1 MKASYTK
8 FPVHLRR
15 LLVGLVA
22 GAALLPACSKPA
34 PPVPPPKPA
43 QQHVPARHTSPPTH
57 RVAAATT
64 NAGGAWLVG
73 TFIDTRRAP
82 VTNVTACWRSND
94 TETTLPL
101 GIEADGAYVT
111 APMPT
116 GTCTVSFAAPQYH
129 PVVCTVPLATPG
141 PVIREVLFEP
151 ILVVTCT
158 VLDAVSQ
165 LPIADVEVDI
175 MGHNENTSPPLLRT
189 DMQGIVL
196 IECQPS
202 PTRAE
207 FRHPRYAPSRTII
220 WVNELNKV
228 ILLSGAGALVARVL
242 DQAGTPET
250 NVYVALEC
258 FGDRFPTQK
267 VQADGI
273 ALFTNLP
280 AHSSPF
286 AARVRDACWL
296 ATATNLCVTAGTVT
310 YADITLPA
318 CGSLLVRCPTGA
330 VVNQL
335 SGSIREE
342 TLNSWSER
350 GAFSQGDFGQ
360 RDDGWFLGRVQAR
373 SYRVTVYLRGSPEF
387 TTNITI
393 LPDQLTT
400 LDVVPTSNAQ
410 MNSGV
415 ITGFVHDLYG
425 TGQVCMAIAL
435 TGSVAAIVESD
446 YSPDGH
452 FAIEKLDSN
461 LVYNVRIIAVG
472 FTNMVVNNVTAN
484 GAPLD
489 IVLPNGFRVTGVV
502 VDDHGAMLQATVR
515 LTPVTPADQTGMDS
529 LQSALRNEITTLGEF
544 AIQPVGPGDYTIDV
558 RTRGYASAT
567 RPITVTDRDLDV
579 GEIVLGRGLTVWGR
593 IIDTAGNAVANAN
606 FMIYSITTPGGN
618 SAISDFDGR
627 FRITGVLPN
636 TLLYVLVS
644 AKRDSNSTQ
653 LDGLTTDTDLGDI
666 TIGSGTYIVL
676 TVRTHDGRPA
686 QGIYLGNT
694 ASDAH
699 GKVEGALVGRTD
711 FVTLLKKPMR
721 ELRQMPASSDFFR
734 VRFQPG
740 REMTNYVTA
749 TLPADFTW

>member
-15 LLVGLVA
+15 LLVGLTA
-22 GAALLPACSKPA
+22 CAALLPACSKPA

-43 QQHVPARHTSPPTH
+43 QPPVPARHTSPPVH
-57 RVAAATT
+57 RVVAET
-64 NAGGAWLVG
+64 NRADGAWLVG
-73 TFIDTRRAP
+73 TFMDTRRAP
-82 VTNVTACWRSND
+82 VTNVMACWRSNNI
-94 TETTLPL
+94 ETTLPL
-101 GIEADGAYVT
+101 SIEADGAYVT

-116 GTCTVSFAAPQYH
+116 GICTVSFAAPQYH
-129 PVVCTVPLATPG
+129 PVVHTVPLVTPG
-141 PVIREVLFEP
+141 PMIREVLFEP

-202 PTRAE
+202 PIRAE

-242 DQAGTPET
+242 DQAGKPET

-267 VQADGI
+267 VQADGT

-330 VVNQL
+330 VVNVL
-335 SGSIREE
+335 SGTIREE
-342 TLNSWSER
+342 TLNGWSER
-350 GAFSQGDFGQ
+350 GAFSHGDFEH
-360 RDDGWFLGRVQAR
+360 RDDGWFLERVPTRA
-373 SYRVTVYLRGSPEF
+373 YRVSVSLRNSPAF
-387 TTNITI
+387 TTTNIVI
-393 LPDQLTT
+393 LPDQLSI
-400 LDVVPTSNAQ
+400 LDVASAAPMAT
-410 MNSGV
+410 GV
-415 ITGFVHDLYG
+415 IAGFVHDLCG
-425 TGQVCMAIAL
+425 TGQECVASAL
-435 TGSVAAIVESD
+435 TGTPAVLVAVD
-446 YSPDGH
+446 YSVNGS
-452 FAIEKLDSN
+452 FAIEKLAAN
-461 LVYNVRIIAVG
+461 LAYDVRVTVAG
-472 FTNMVVNNVTAN
+472 FTNVVVDNVMPN
-484 GAPLD
+484 GPPLD
-489 IVLPNGFRVTGVV
+489 IEIPAGFKVSGIV
-502 VDDHGAMLQATVR
+502 VDNQGVMLHASVR
-515 LTPVTPADQTGMDS
+515 LTPAMPANEMQMDVAMS
-529 LQSALRNEITTLGEF
+529 MLRKESSAVGEF
-544 AIQPVGPGDYTIDV
+544 SLEPVGPGEYNLNASA
-558 RTRGYASAT
+558 RGCVAAT
-567 RPITVTDRDLDV
+567 RPITITNRDLDV
-579 GEIVLGRGLTVWGR
+579 GEIVLDHGLTVCGR
-593 IIDTAGNAVANAN
+593 VIDATGNPVANATVLLFSVPFCN
-606 FMIYSITTPGGN
+606 
-618 SAISDFDGR
+618 DFASTDYEGR
-627 FRITGVLPN
+627 FRLTGIAPHIQLN
-636 TLLYVLVS
+636 LSANAGDRGRYDTL
-644 AKRDSNSTQ
+644 
-653 LDGLTTDTDLGDI
+653 LDGLAADTDLGDI
-666 TIGSGTYIVL
+666 TIGSSIYLVL
-676 TVRTHDGRPA
+676 TLRTHDGRPA

-694 ASDAH
+694 ASDAQ
-699 GKVEGALVGRTD
+699 GKVEGVLAGRTD
-711 FVTLLKKPMR
+711 FVTILKKPMR
-721 ELRQMPASSDFFR
+721 ELRQMPSSNDVFR

-740 REMTNYVTA
+740 REMTNHVTA